1 MAISSANRGLERQ
14 PTRADGALKQKEQ
27 KNLQPCAKARM
38 RMPSGSQLSFRL
50 GGLLLSGD
58 NMYRDGAVN
67 AIDGR

>member
-1 MAISSANRGLERQ
+1 
-14 PTRADGALKQKEQ
+14 
-27 KNLQPCAKARM
+27 M